1 MTFKPTTPSNPK
13 PSGHH
18 QYRPDIDGLRAIAV
32 LLVIGFHAFGIQ
44 AGFIGVDI
52 FFVISG
58 YLISSI
64 IFGDLKL
71 GRLSILEFYQ
81 RRIKRIFPALLTVLL
96 FCFGLGWFT
105 LLAGEFSQL
114 NKHISAGLGFVS
126 NLVLLRESGYF
137 DSASTSKILLHLWS
151 LGIEEQ
157 FYIFW
162 PLLLLLLWKRRSL
175 PTQVSS
181 DIYLPERAWSAH
193 LLPVCIG
200 LLIVLSFVLNI
211 AFIQSNPSTTFYL
224 PFTRFWELLIGAALA
239 YRVVVSKKSVLF
251 FNSSQVNSFLGFGLL
266 VVANIF
272 INDRSAFPGWWALLP
287 TLGAALLIS
296 SNQDA
301 WFNRVILSNRV
312 LVWFGLI
319 SYPLYLWHWPLLTFA
334 RILDGGRQT
343 PSAVRIAM
351 VALAIFFAW
360 LTYRFIERPIR
371 FNKNTFFT
379 PLKLLG
385 LGLALFAVSGYVY
398 LNHGLE
404 NRSAAQLSITNEG
417 DIGHDEFRT
426 YLHARPNYCEYK
438 DTTPQTCVEKFS
450 SFKEI
455 IAVVGD
461 SHAEHILLGLSDA
474 MPDTAFM
481 LFDTNQTLPF
491 ISSPLSNHF
500 FDVIDGNQKIDSV
513 LLVAYWNLRKQLLVP
528 GSSYL
533 QEIIP
538 TVKKLSAHQKKV
550 FLVDGTPNFSFL
562 PTKCKYDW
570 PFLRVQ
576 QCEESKIFDKQH
588 TQYSQDFKEATKKS
602 SLQLIE
608 LKPLFCENNSCSM
621 AKDGKLLFRDDNHL
635 SMNGSRY
642 IAPIIINALSP
653 KNN

>member
-1 MTFKPTTPSNPK
+1 MTAQPTNKVNAHPSAHPK
-13 PSGHH
+13 
-18 QYRPDIDGLRAIAV
+18 YRPDIDGLRAIAV

-64 IFGDLKL
+64 IFGDLQL
-71 GRLSILEFYQ
+71 GRLSILDFYQ

-105 LLAGEFSQL
+105 LLADEFSQL
-114 NKHISAGLGFVS
+114 NKHIAAGLAFVS
-126 NLVLLRESGYF
+126 NLVLLSESGYF

-162 PLLLLLLWKRRSL
+162 PLLLLLFWKRRSF
-175 PTQVSS
+175 PTQASFS
-181 DIYLPERAWSAH
+181 NYFLGYTWSAH
-193 LLPVCIG
+193 LLPACIG
-200 LLIVLSFVLNI
+200 LLIALSFALNVV
-211 AFIQSNPSTTFYL
+211 FIQSNPSATFYL

-239 YRVVVSKKSVLF
+239 YRVVVSKKSVLL
-251 FNSSQVNSFLGFGLL
+251 FNSPHVNSFLGFSLL

-287 TLGAALLIS
+287 TIGAALLIS
-296 SNQDA
+296 SSQDA

-312 LVWFGLI
+312 LMWFGLI

-343 PSAVRIAM
+343 PSGVRIAM
-351 VALAIFFAW
+351 VVLAILLAW

-371 FNKNTFFT
+371 FNKNSFFT
-379 PLKLLG
+379 PMKLLSMG
-385 LGLALFAVSGYVY
+385 LVLFMVSGYAY

-404 NRSAAQLSITNEG
+404 NRAAAQLSIVNEG

-438 DTTPQTCVEKFS
+438 DAAPQACIEKFS
-450 SFKEI
+450 PFKKI

-461 SHAEHILLGLSDA
+461 SHAEHILLGLSDV
-474 MPDTAFM
+474 MPGTAFM

-491 ISSPLSNHF
+491 VSSPLSNHF
-500 FDVIDGNQKIDSV
+500 FDVIDSNHKIGSV
-513 LLVAYWNLRKQLLVP
+513 LLVAYWNLRKQLLTP
-528 GSSYL
+528 GSSYF

-538 TVKKLSAHQKKV
+538 TVEKLSAHHKKV

-562 PTKCKYDW
+562 PSKCKYDW

-576 QCEESKIFDKQH
+576 QCDESKLFDKQH
-588 TQYSQDFKEATKKS
+588 AQYFESFKEAAKES

-608 LKPLFCENNSCSM
+608 LKPLFCENNSCTM

-642 IAPIIINALSP
+642 IAPIISRAVSEA
-653 KNN
+653 NN